1 MSEFKRFE
9 WTKRLIDYKLKLSDR
24 TILVMAIL
32 FLIAIGTLDYYL
44 TIDISLSIFYLIPI
58 ILTTWYLEK
67 TYGLVLVLLSTVIWF
82 IGDSHSKQY
91 SYGWLPYW
99 NAGVRLG
106 FFWSI
111 NYLLSSLKLAYE
123 KEKYFARN
131 DELTGA
137 VNRRF
142 FLELLALEL
151 QRCERYDRA
160 FTLAYIDVDNFKLVN
175 DRFGHH
181 TGDRLLKLTIDT
193 IKITIRNTDF
203 VARLGGDEFA
213 ILLVETTEQTAQH
226 TLIRVKQEL
235 DRAITVESFPVSFSI
250 GAVTFIAIPN
260 SVDGAIERA
269 DRLMYEIKHSG
280 KNGLQH
286 ELYDY
291 IV

>member
-1 MSEFKRFE
+1 MDKTTYRRQVKVERSNDLGYGNIVFNR
-9 WTKRLIDYKLKLSDR
+9 DR
-24 TILVMAIL
+24 
-32 FLIAIGTLDYYL
+32 TLDYYL

-175 DRFGHH
+175 
-181 TGDRLLKLTIDT
+181 
-193 IKITIRNTDF
+193 
-203 VARLGGDEFA
+203 VPFA
-213 ILLVETTEQTAQH
+213 I
-226 TLIRVKQEL
+226 I
-235 DRAITVESFPVSFSI
+235 RAI
-250 GAVTFIAIPN
+250 
-260 SVDGAIERA
+260 DC
-269 DRLMYEIKHSG
+269 
-280 KNGLQH
+280 
-286 ELYDY
+286 
-291 IV
+291 